1 MSAQDWKFEAA
12 ITNPDGI
19 RTHVTITL
27 PDTEAWSDIYEVAE
41 QAAINAQRAQQD
53 IAKLPGRAPF

>member
-1 MSAQDWKFEAA
+1 MSPRAWTFESA

-19 RTHVTITL
+19 RTHVTVTV
-27 PDTEAWSDIYEVAE
+27 PDAEAWSDIYEAAEVAT
-41 QAAINAQRAQQD
+41 INAQRAQQD